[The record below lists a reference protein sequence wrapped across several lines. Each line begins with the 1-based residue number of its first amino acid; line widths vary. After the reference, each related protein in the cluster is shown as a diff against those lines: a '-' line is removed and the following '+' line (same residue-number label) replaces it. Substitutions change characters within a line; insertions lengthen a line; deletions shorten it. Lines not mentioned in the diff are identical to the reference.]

1 MFQLLIDETGEGIP
15 KSLRFKWKEKM
26 KPLFIVLYHILETW
40 KGAVY
45 IVNKWVYVLPVELLK
60 RPTIVAMN
68 AKFRY
73 VGFLWVIVFIG
84 GTRLL
89 KSQHDVENDWVLG
102 FVSLRKTIT
111 DLNSWWN
118 SSFLCDLLKLSQM
131 HVQPLYFFSNG
142 LITNLII
149 SLTGRN
155 WKLNLFWYFSQT
167 CATESI

>member
-1 MFQLLIDETGEGIP
+1 MEGENETTFHRLVPHPGNVKRSCVYCKQMG
-15 KSLRFKWKEKM
+15 LRFACGVAKTSYYRCDECQVSLCRLSVSDCFYRWHEAFKKS
-26 KPLFIVLYHILETW
+26 TW
-40 KGAVY
+40 CGE
-45 IVNKWVYVLPVELLK
+45 W
-60 RPTIVAMN
+60 R
-68 AKFRY
+68 
-73 VGFLWVIVFIG
+73 
-84 GTRLL
+84 
-89 KSQHDVENDWVLG
+89 VLG